1 MNSTYTPVDSTPT
14 APITYTPPPI
24 EYTPTSFA
32 QNAPTSFAQNAPTS
46 FAQNAPTSFAQNA
59 PTSFAQNA
67 PTSFAPNVS
76 NMPMDPPQVY
86 QENTDDINNLY
97 INIQDYL
104 DMLNLLYDKTKD
116 TFISVNT
123 VLENIKPFIY
133 KKVNKNI

>member
-1 MNSTYTPVDSTPT
+1 MNPATPSIYTPAPAEPT

-24 EYTPTSFA
+24 EYPTSYQPQPYQPQEYQPSLTG
-32 QNAPTSFAQNAPTS
+32 QNNG
-46 FAQNAPTSFAQNA
+46 
-59 PTSFAQNA
+59 
-67 PTSFAPNVS
+67 
-76 NMPMDPPQVY
+76 
-86 QENTDDINNLY
+86 DINNLY

-133 KKVNKNI
+133 KKVDKNI

>member
-24 EYTPTSFA
+24 EYT
-32 QNAPTSFAQNAPTS
+32 PTSFAQNAPTS

>member
-24 EYTPTSFA
+24 EYT
-32 QNAPTSFAQNAPTS
+32 
-46 FAQNAPTSFAQNA
+46 PTSFAQNA